1 MLKNFPLLPPS
12 ASTLSGDVDAV
23 YLFGVAVAAFFSVL
37 IFCAVLFLAVR
48 FRRRSPDEHGTPERA
63 VIWLEIAW
71 SIIPLLIMLGMFGW
85 GAKVF
90 FDLHRPPAN
99 ATEYFVVG
107 KQWMWKFQHP
117 TGNREINELHVP
129 VGAPVRLTM
138 TSEDVIHS
146 FYVPAFRSKSD
157 VIPGRYSSLWFQ
169 ATKTGTF
176 PLFCAEYCGAEHS
189 RMIGQVVVMEP
200 RDYEAWLVR
209 GASAQTVVASGAD
222 LFGALSCNTCHR
234 TDSAA
239 RAPQL
244 IGIYGREVTL
254 ADGAKV
260 TADDNYLR
268 ESILNPAAK
277 VVAGYQPVMPTF
289 KGQISEEQL
298 LQLLNY
304 IKSMAAAPTPQQAT
318 LGGTEAR

>member
-23 YLFGVAVAAFFSVL
+23 YLFGVAVAAFFSLL
-37 IFCAVLFLAVR
+37 IFCAVIFLAVR

-63 VIWLEIAW
+63 IIWMEVAW
-71 SIIPLLIMLGMFGW
+71 SVIPLIIMLVMFGW

-90 FDLHRPPAN
+90 FDLRRPPAD

-146 FYVPAFRSKSD
+146 FYVPAFRSKTD
-157 VIPGRYSSLWFQ
+157 VIPGRYSTYWFQ
-169 ATKTGTF
+169 ATRTGTF

-200 RDYEAWLVR
+200 RDYEAWLVH
-209 GASAQTVVASGAD
+209 GSSAQTVVASGGD

-244 IGIYGREVTL
+244 VGVYGPER
-254 ADGAKV
+254 
-260 TADDNYLR
+260 YRWLR
-268 ESILNPAAK
+268 ENFTPLRH
-277 VVAGYQPVMPTF
+277 VAY
-289 KGQISEEQL
+289 SHL
-298 LQLLNY
+298 LFYVPPEKL
-304 IKSMAAAPTPQQAT
+304 AAA
-318 LGGTEAR
+318 GIH

>member
-1 MLKNFPLLPPS
+1 MPKNFPLLPPS

-23 YLFGVAVAAFFSVL
+23 YLFGVAVATVFSVL

-63 VIWLEIAW
+63 LIWLEIAW
-71 SIIPLLIMLGMFGW
+71 SVIPLVIMLGMFGW

-129 VGAPVRLTM
+129 MGSPVRLTM

-169 ATKTGTF
+169 ATRTGTF

-209 GASAQTVVASGAD
+209 GASGQTVVASGAD

-244 IGIYGREVTL
+244 TGIYGREVTL

-304 IKSMAAAPTPQQAT
+304 IKSLAAAPAPQQAT
-318 LGGTEAR
+318 LGGTGAR

>member
-1 MLKNFPLLPPS
+1 
-12 ASTLSGDVDAV
+12 
-23 YLFGVAVAAFFSVL
+23 
-37 IFCAVLFLAVR
+37 
-48 FRRRSPDEHGTPERA
+48 
-63 VIWLEIAW
+63 
-71 SIIPLLIMLGMFGW
+71 MLGMFGW